1 MTATETARAA
11 VLAGYHDPFEV
22 RELPLPSPE
31 PGALLLENEC
41 ATVCGSDVHIWE
53 GGLEGA
59 AIPITPPLILGHET
73 VGRIIEFGEGP
84 HTDSAGAALEL
95 GDRVVWTHE
104 SCGHCDMC
112 SVHGHPEMCR
122 KRRVGMLMNC
132 EKFPY
137 VTGGFASHGYV
148 WPLADR
154 LRVPDDVK
162 SEWAAAASCAG
173 RTVVNAVERAGVIDF
188 RHTVVVQGAGPL
200 GLLATA
206 MISRHG
212 PKRLIVIGAP
222 DQRLELAKEWGA
234 DATVSVEEFGDI
246 EGRRAAVLAAN
257 DGDPVDVVL
266 ELSGART
273 AFTEG
278 IEMLGKAG
286 RYVVVGTLTQSRQEV
301 LVNHVV
307 ERSLSILGAYSGVG
321 DSYWKSME
329 FMRLNQG
336 RFDWDRL
343 FGDKRFALDE
353 VGLAVAS
360 MRAFEAIKP
369 VILPGR

>member
-1 MTATETARAA
+1 MTVPTTARAA
-11 VLAGYHDPFEV
+11 VLAKYHEPFEV

-31 PGALLLENEC
+31 PGAILVKNEC

-73 VGRIIEFGEGP
+73 VGRIVEFGDGP
-84 HTDSAGAALEL
+84 RTDSAGAPLAI

-137 VTGGFASHGYV
+137 VTGGFASYGYV
-148 WPLADR
+148 WPRADR
-154 LRVPDDVK
+154 IRVPDDVK

-173 RTVVNAVERAGVIDF
+173 RTVVNAVERAGMIDYRHAVVI
-188 RHTVVVQGAGPL
+188 QGAGPL

-212 PKRLIVIGAP
+212 PRRLIVVGAP
-222 DQRLELAKEWGA
+222 DQRLELAREWGA
-234 DATVSVEEFGDI
+234 DATVSVDEFADI
-246 EGRRAAVLAAN
+246 EDRRAAVLAAN
-257 DGDPVDVVL
+257 DGNPADVIF
-266 ELSGART
+266 ELSGGRT
-273 AFTEG
+273 AFSEG
-278 IEMLGKAG
+278 VELLGKAG
-286 RYVVVGTLTQSRQEV
+286 RYVVVGTLTQSRQDV
-301 LVNHVV
+301 LVNHIV
-307 ERSLSILGAYSGVG
+307 ERGLSILGAYSGVG
-321 DSYWKSME
+321 DSYWKAME

-343 FGDKRFALDE
+343 FGANRYQLSE
-353 VGLAVAS
+353 VDLAVSS
-360 MRAFEAIKP
+360 MRAFEAIKA
-369 VILPGR
+369 VIIPG